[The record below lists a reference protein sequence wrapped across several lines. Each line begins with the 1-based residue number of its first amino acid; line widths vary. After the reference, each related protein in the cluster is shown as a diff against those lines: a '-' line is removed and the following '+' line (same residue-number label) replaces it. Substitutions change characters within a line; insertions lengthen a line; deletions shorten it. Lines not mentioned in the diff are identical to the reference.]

1 MGSYSNMAFRIF
13 KMSIF
18 RPVNLVL
25 VDYAGSGSVRVADVV
40 KRMNDYNV
48 KMKDTFKTDRVG

>member
-1 MGSYSNMAFRIF
+1 MAFRIF